1 MVQAKKENMITII
14 QNTNTLL
21 RVATPIENESG
32 EVVDLWFDYIVGW
45 QVETGKDLEYNPC
58 SSAIPVTAD
67 GCFFLADQLF
77 AIVNKFTEE
86 WDIPHDKGGKGFDS
100 LIKYFNEAR

>member
-1 MVQAKKENMITII
+1 MITII

-21 RVATPIENESG
+21 RVATPIKKDELG

-45 QVETGKDLEYNPC
+45 HIETDRDSEGK
-58 SSAIPVTAD
+58 SSATPVTAD
-67 GCFFLADQLF
+67 GDFFAVEINH

-86 WDIPHDKGGKGFDS
+86 WDVPFDERGKGFDS
-100 LIKYFNEAR
+100 LSKYFNGVK